1 MFYILL
7 YSIYTILFYSI
18 IPITADILLSYNVY
32 VYPLLMFIHDM
43 NS

>member
-1 MFYILL
+1 MYLSLSYFRKM
-7 YSIYTILFYSI
+7 I

-32 VYPLLMFIHDM
+32 LYPLLMFIHDM